1 MCNPTLP
8 FHVNVINVTMQV
20 YVVFQIFLLKI
31 PNRKAQIFVD
41 ERVFQTNILK
51 MKQVDKHIDINTTST
66 LLHFAFHKY
75 Y

>member
-1 MCNPTLP
+1 MCNSTLP
-8 FHVNVINVTMQV
+8 FHVNVINVTMLV
-20 YVVFQIFLLKI
+20 YVIFQIFLLKI

-51 MKQVDKHIDINTTST
+51 MKRVDKHIDINTTST

>member
-8 FHVNVINVTMQV
+8 FHVNVINVTMHV
-20 YVVFQIFLLKI
+20 YVVLQIFLLKI
-31 PNRKAQIFVD
+31 RKAQRFVD

>member
-1 MCNPTLP
+1 ML
-8 FHVNVINVTMQV
+8 V
-20 YVVFQIFLLKI
+20 YVIFKIFLLNI